1 MQLILVHDLLIRATQ
16 GHHLAKDTQEEHHH
30 QAKDTQVEHHHLVKD
45 ITALVLPQVRATQV
59 HHLKG
64 LRDIQGLLLDRD
76 MEVHL
81 LILRVTEVHHLHSRD
96 MVELHHHNKEG
107 MVEDPQLM
115 LRFSNGSMLLTKTE
129 AVKLTQRSFRGPL
142 SMATGV
148 TSVKRRVG

>member
-16 GHHLAKDTQEEHHH
+16 GHHLAKDTQ
-30 QAKDTQVEHHHLVKD
+30 VEHHHLVKD
-45 ITALVLPQVRATQV
+45 ITALVPPQARATQV

-64 LRDIQGLLLDRD
+64 LRDIQGHLPDRD

-96 MVELHHHNKEG
+96 MVELHHHNKEEG

-115 LRFSNGSMLLTKTE
+115 LRFSNGSMLWIKTE
-129 AVKLTQRSFRGPL
+129 VDKLTQRSSREPL
-142 SMATGV
+142 SMVTGV

>member
-1 MQLILVHDLLIRATQ
+1 VQLILVHDLLIRAIP
-16 GHHLAKDTQEEHHH
+16 GHHLAKDTQVEHHH
-30 QAKDTQVEHHHLVKD
+30 QDKDTQVEHHHLVKD
-45 ITALVLPQVRATQV
+45 IIALVPPQARATQV

-64 LRDIQGLLLDRD
+64 LRDIQDRD

-81 LILRVTEVHHLHSRD
+81 LILRDTEVHHLHSRD
-96 MVELHHHNKEG
+96 MVELHHHNKEEG

-115 LRFSNGSMLLTKTE
+115 LRFSNGSMLWIKTE
-129 AVKLTQRSFRGPL
+129 VDKLTQRSSREPL